1 MEAFQAIAALLDM
14 GYKAAETGPSS
25 LCGYDIEELWMRHPN
40 GHAVSV
46 EHMKYPPDAY
56 RQMNPTWAAI
66 FRHNANAVDAATNH
80 AATQPLKP

>member
-14 GYKAAETGPSS
+14 GYKAGEAAP
-25 LCGYDIEELWMRHPN
+25 LCGHDIEEVWMRHPN

-56 RQMNPTWAAI
+56 RQLNPTWAAI
-66 FRHNANAVDAATNH
+66 FRHNANAVTEATNH
-80 AATQPLKP
+80 AAQPVTPA